1 MEDDYLQ
8 RLTRAEERLKS
19 NTHRL
24 ERLETVVQEIHAMS
38 ETMIRLVE
46 EIRHTND
53 AVAGMDG
60 KIDRLDTRVDELER
74 LPAKDMRHY
83 KNTAVTTVIST
94 VTGALV
100 TGLAF
105 MALQYL

>member
-1 MEDDYLQ
+1 MEEEYLQ
-8 RLTRAEERLKS
+8 RLTRTEERSKS

-24 ERLETVVQEIHAMS
+24 DKLESVVQEIHAMS

-60 KIDRLDTRVDELER
+60 KIDRLDGRVDELER
-74 LPAKDMRHY
+74 LPAKDARSY
-83 KNTAVTTVIST
+83 KKTAITAIIST
-94 VTGALV
+94 IAGAIA
-100 TGLAF
+100 TGLVFAVV
-105 MALQYL
+105 QYI